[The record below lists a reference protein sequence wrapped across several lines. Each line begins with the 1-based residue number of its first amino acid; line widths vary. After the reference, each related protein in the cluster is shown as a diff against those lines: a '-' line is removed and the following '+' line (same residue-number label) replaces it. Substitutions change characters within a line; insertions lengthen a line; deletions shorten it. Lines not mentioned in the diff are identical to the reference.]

1 MDVKRLLPAAGVV
14 FVALI
19 VTSLLV
25 GGNTPRDTASGA
37 KLASYYDAHQT
48 RVMITAFLLA
58 ATAPFLIAFVA
69 SLATRW
75 ADGDRLSV
83 WQLMLVGG
91 GILAAAGFGVTAL
104 LTVGLADA
112 PDKLSGNALQAVN
125 VLNESTWMMFNPAL
139 GVMMLGAAG
148 TILSRATGRR
158 WLGWVALFLGIVL
171 FIPFADFFALL
182 ATGVWIIVTSGLEL
196 RAGRRVQLA
205 PSPGV
210 A

>member
-1 MDVKRLLPAAGVV
+1 MDVKRLLPGGGIV
-14 FVALI
+14 FVGLI
-19 VTSLLV
+19 VATLLV
-25 GGNTPRDTASGA
+25 GGNTPGDTASGA

-48 RVMITAFLLA
+48 RVMLAAFLLA

-69 SLATRW
+69 SLASRW
-75 ADGDRLSV
+75 ADGERLGV

-91 GILAAAGFGVTAL
+91 SILAAAGFGVTAL

-148 TILSRATGRR
+148 TLLSRSAGRR
-158 WLGWVALFLGIVL
+158 WLGWVALFLGIAL
-171 FIPFADFFALL
+171 FIPFADFVALL
-182 ATGVWIIVTSGLEL
+182 ATGAWIIVTSVLEL
-196 RAGRRVQLA
+196 RSGRQVELA
-205 PSPGV
+205 PAPGM

>member
-1 MDVKRLLPAAGVV
+1 MSVKRLLPVAGIV
-14 FVALI
+14 FVGLI
-19 VTSLLV
+19 VASLLV
-25 GGNTPRDTASGA
+25 GGNTPGDTASGA

-48 RVMITAFLLA
+48 RVMLAAFLLA

-75 ADGDRLSV
+75 ADGDRFSV

-91 GILAAAGFGVTAL
+91 SVLAAAAFGITAL
-104 LTVGLADA
+104 LTMGLAEA

-148 TILSRATGRR
+148 TLLSRPAGHR
-158 WLGWVALFLGIVL
+158 WLGWVALALGVFLFV
-171 FIPFADFFALL
+171 PFADFVALL
-182 ATGVWIIVTSGLEL
+182 ATGAWIIVTSVLEL
-196 RAGRRVQLA
+196 RAGRRVELA
-205 PSPGV
+205 PSPGM